1 MEAMHSVFRNIWLVD
16 DDEDDRIVF
25 EEAVK
30 EIVPFTEI
38 TTFSNGEELLR
49 LLDLKVPDV
58 VFLDI
63 NMPALDGM
71 SCLKLIREKH
81 GCGKLP
87 VIMFTISKHKLDVS
101 ACYGYGATL
110 YFVKP
115 PSQRKLVEQLTLLF
129 QLNWNDPEEITDMHF
144 VGNRFVPFSAE

>member
-1 MEAMHSVFRNIWLVD
+1 MEAMHSVFKNIWLVD

-30 EIVPFTEI
+30 EIFSFIQI
-38 TTFSNGEELLR
+38 TTFSYCEQLLQ
-49 LLDLKVPDV
+49 LLDLKIPDV
-58 VFLDI
+58 IFLDI
-63 NMPALDGM
+63 NMPAMDGM
-71 SCLKLIREKH
+71 SCLKLIREKP
-81 GCGKLP
+81 GCSRLP
-87 VIMFTISKHKLDVS
+87 VIMFTISKHKLDIS

-110 YFVKP
+110 YFIKP

-129 QLNWNDPEEITDMHF
+129 KLNWDDPEEITDMHF